1 MEYGDIT
8 ARKHGGN
15 ELSIEANAKVDKSWQ
30 HRQILTTLLFHGP
43 KTGKEIARILDIEYH
58 RISGRF
64 KALRTSEL
72 ITLTGNK
79 RENSNE
85 YELAVER

>member
-15 ELSIEANAKVDKSWQ
+15 ARSIEANIKVNKAWQ
-30 HRQILTTLLFHGP
+30 SGRILDVLGLAP
-43 KTGKEIARILDIEYH
+43 RTGKEIARAIGIEYH

-64 KALRTSEL
+64 KALREDGK
-72 ITLTGNK
+72 IVQTGEK
-79 RENSNE
+79 REGSNE
-85 YELAVER
+85 YKLA

>member
-8 ARKHGGN
+8 ANRHLGN
-15 ELSIEANAKVDKSWQ
+15 PRSIEANAKVDKAWQ
-30 HRQILTTLLFHGP
+30 SKRILDVLKLSP
-43 KTGKEIARILDIEYH
+43 RTGKEIARAIGIEYH

-64 KALRTSEL
+64 KALREAGQ
-72 ITLTGNK
+72 ITLTGDK

-85 YELAVER
+85 YKLAQ

>member
-8 ARKHGGN
+8 ANRHLGN
-15 ELSIEANAKVDKSWQ
+15 PRSIEANAKVDKVWQ
-30 HRQILTTLLFHGP
+30 SNRILDVLKLSP
-43 KTGKEIARILDIEYH
+43 RTGKEIARAIGIEYH

-64 KALRTSEL
+64 KALREAGK
-72 ITLTGNK
+72 IAFTGEK

-85 YELAVER
+85 YKLA